1 VKIREILDQVQN
13 DEVHLLESSTPF
25 WYNRFY
31 FGGAIMTTIS
41 PSIFREYDIRGIL
54 EQELHKQS
62 VKLIGY
68 HLGQQIGGEKI
79 VAIGYDARSHS
90 PQLRDWL
97 TSGLNAAGCTVL
109 DMGMV
114 ATPVNYFAN
123 YQKIDTLLSNIKPDL
138 TNNQLPITNDKQ
150 TPSASIMIT
159 GSHNPP
165 EYNGFK
171 ITIGQAPFF
180 GEQIYALGDAIVA
193 EADREIPDDTRRTLI
208 DVRTPYIRYMIDQFA
223 HLKGLERK
231 IVLDCGNGVADTVLR
246 DIFDALELEYTGLY
260 CEPDGTFPNHH
271 PDPSVEANLIDL
283 KKRLEEGGDIGFAYD
298 GDADRIAV
306 LTHRH
311 NIKGDQMAL
320 LFALGMETP
329 TVIGEVKCSQVM
341 YDELERR
348 GARAIMY
355 KTGHSNLKVK
365 MKETGADLACEVSGH
380 IFFKHRYFG
389 YDDAIYATLRILEL
403 IHDGADLDAEIEA
416 LPQVYS
422 TEEIKVETTEE
433 EKFAIIDRVKELLQN
448 PPKDFPKIVDI
459 IDVDGVRINF
469 EHGWG
474 LVRASN
480 TTPVL
485 VTRFESTDAAL
496 AKLYE
501 EAVNKL
507 ILQAKESVQGSEFG
521 VRDEV

>member
-1 VKIREILDQVQN
+1 MSI
-13 DEVHLLESSTPF
+13 
-25 WYNRFY
+25 NR
-31 FGGAIMTTIS
+31 
-41 PSIFREYDIRGIL
+41 SIFREYDIRGIYNK
-54 EQELHKQS
+54 ELNEHS

-68 HLGQQIGGEKI
+68 HLGTRIGGNKI
-79 VAIGYDARSHS
+79 VTIGYDARSHS

-114 ATPVNYFAN
+114 ATPVNYFSN
-123 YQKIDTLLSNIKPDL
+123 YQEIHTFTPRSSLLAPHLMKASPD
-138 TNNQLPITNDKQ
+138 
-150 TPSASIMIT
+150 ASVMIT

-171 ITIGQAPFF
+171 ITLNQAPFF
-180 GEQIYALGDAIVA
+180 GAQIYALGDDIIVD
-193 EADREIPDDTRRTLI
+193 EERSIPDDTSKTEI
-208 DVRTPYIRYMIDQFA
+208 DVKTPYIDFMVKAFD
-223 HLKGLERK
+223 HLKGMDTK
-231 IVLDCGNGVADTVLR
+231 IVIDCGNGVADTVLT
-246 DIFDALELEYTGLY
+246 DIFDALALDYTGLY

-271 PDPSVEANLIDL
+271 PDPSVEANLADVKAAL
-283 KKRLEEGGDIGFAYD
+283 AREGDIAFAYD

-306 LTHRH
+306 LTHKH

-320 LFALGMETP
+320 LYALGMENP

-348 GARAIMY
+348 GAKAIMY

-365 MKETGADLACEVSGH
+365 MKETNADLACEVSGH

-389 YDDAIYATLRILEL
+389 YDDAIYATLRMLEL
-403 IHDGADLDAEIEA
+403 IHQGIDLDAQIDA
-416 LPQVYS
+416 LPQVFS

-433 EKFAIIDRVKELLQN
+433 EKFAIIDKVKELLVA
-448 PPKDFPKIVDI
+448 PPADFPAIKNI

-485 VTRFESTDAAL
+485 VTRFESTDEAL
-496 AKLYE
+496 AKEYE
-501 EAVNKL
+501 TAVNAL
-507 ILQAKESVQGSEFG
+507 ITKAKAAL
-521 VRDEV
+521 